1 MQQTVQRLKQNH
13 NKLSIYYC
21 YVDAGSLIGVASL
34 YHLQIFCHQIPS
46 PQISNLLGTSK
57 DGAILLYIILSSEEI
72 LSLIHVGCSLALNVN
87 R

>member
-1 MQQTVQRLKQNH
+1 MWPRLQ
-13 NKLSIYYC
+13 L
-21 YVDAGSLIGVASL
+21 
-34 YHLQIFCHQIPS
+34 FCNQIPA
-46 PQISNLLGTSK
+46 PQFSNLLDTSK